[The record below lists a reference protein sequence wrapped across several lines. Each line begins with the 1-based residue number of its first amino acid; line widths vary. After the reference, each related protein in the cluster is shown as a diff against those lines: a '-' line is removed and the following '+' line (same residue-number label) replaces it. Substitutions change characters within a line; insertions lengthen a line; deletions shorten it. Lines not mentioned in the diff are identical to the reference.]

1 MTMMA
6 LRNYDAWRTR
16 EPEPYNGIGN
26 WRLGVTV
33 TVDVQ
38 CTEDELSDVC
48 ARIESQVRAMLAPQR
63 LEGRVVSVECTDTDL
78 VSWVDA

>member
-1 MTMMA
+1 MMA
-6 LRNYDAWRTR
+6 LRNYDAWATR

-38 CTEDELSDVC
+38 CTEDELTDVC
-48 ARIESQVRAMLAPQR
+48 SRIESQVRAMLAPQR
-63 LEGRVVSVECTDTDL
+63 LDGTVVKVECDDADH

>member
-1 MTMMA
+1 MMA

-16 EPEPYNGIGN
+16 EPEPYNGVGN
-26 WRLGVTV
+26 WRLGVAV
-33 TVDVQ
+33 AVDVQ

-63 LEGRVVSVECTDTDL
+63 LEGTVTGVECTDTDL

>member
-1 MTMMA
+1 MTMMG

-16 EPEPYNGIGN
+16 EPEPYTGIGN

-48 ARIESQVRAMLAPQR
+48 SRIECQVRAMLAPQR
-63 LEGRVVSVECTDTDL
+63 LDGTVVNVECDSADHR
-78 VSWVDA
+78 SWVDA

>member
-1 MTMMA
+1 MSELGA
-6 LRNYDAWRTR
+6 RYDIWRTR
-16 EPEPYNGIGN
+16 EPEPYTGIGN
-26 WRLGVTV
+26 WRLSVTV

-63 LEGRVVSVECTDTDL
+63 LEGRVVSVECDDTDL
-78 VSWVDA
+78 VSWLDA

>member
-1 MTMMA
+1 MMA

-16 EPEPYNGIGN
+16 EPEPYNGVGN

-48 ARIESQVRAMLAPQR
+48 SRIECQVRAMLAPQR
-63 LEGRVVSVECTDTDL
+63 LEGTVTGVECTDTDL

>member
-1 MTMMA
+1 MMA

-33 TVDVQ
+33 TVDVL
-38 CTEDELSDVC
+38 DD
-48 ARIESQVRAMLAPQR
+48 
-63 LEGRVVSVECTDTDL
+63 LEEAGL
-78 VSWVDA
+78 W

>member
-16 EPEPYNGIGN
+16 EPEPYNGVGN
-26 WRLGVTV
+26 WRLGVAV

-48 ARIESQVRAMLAPQR
+48 ARIETQIRAMLAPQR
-63 LEGRVVSVECTDTDL
+63 LDGTVTGVECTDTDL